1 MKTNQMA
8 VQAAEYEIITL
19 PSGLTVQVR
28 PMPGYSSVHAVYG
41 TDFGS
46 IDRFFTVDGKKVV
59 VPEGTAHFLEHKMFE
74 SDEGDAFSLYAKTGA
89 QANAFTSFEK
99 TCYIFTATSQIDESL
114 DVLLG
119 MVGKPYF
126 TEQTIA
132 KEQGIIGQEI
142 KMYDDSPDWRMLT
155 ESMRCLYS
163 AHPIRD
169 DIAGTVESIAQITPE
184 MLYDCCKAFYRPGSM
199 VLSVAGNVTK
209 EQVLAACARAGL
221 DKPVQQAPKVE
232 RLMPADCAGVAQS
245 SSTLYMP
252 VAKPCFALA
261 YKEKPVEF
269 GDTRRAILYDMI
281 SELICGGMTPLYRRL
296 YDSGLVNP
304 EFDGDFMSVRGA
316 GCFMFS
322 GESSEPEKV
331 EQMIW
336 DEIERLRREGVDEET
351 FTLCKNQS
359 YGSLITD
366 LGNVEDTASAMNA
379 AFMKGRTLSD
389 EITALASLTKQDADE
404 ALQTM
409 LLRENCAV
417 VHIYPAEA

>member
-1 MKTNQMA
+1 
-8 VQAAEYEIITL
+8 
-19 PSGLTVQVR
+19 
-28 PMPGYSSVHAVYG
+28 
-41 TDFGS
+41 
-46 IDRFFTVDGKKVV
+46 
-59 VPEGTAHFLEHKMFE
+59 
-74 SDEGDAFSLYAKTGA
+74 
-89 QANAFTSFEK
+89 
-99 TCYIFTATSQIDESL
+99 
-114 DVLLG
+114 
-119 MVGKPYF
+119 
-126 TEQTIA
+126 
-132 KEQGIIGQEI
+132 
-142 KMYDDSPDWRMLT
+142 MYDDSPDWRMLT

-269 GDTRRAILYDMI
+269 GDTRRAILCDMI

-322 GESSEPEKV
+322 GESNEPEKV

-389 EITALASLTKQDADE
+389 EIAALASLTKQDADE